1 MTKRLLTLLQNY
13 PDYSVTGSTETNNW
27 NNWGKLHDIRVLH
40 DIQTIKLI
48 FKH

>member
-1 MTKRLLTLLQNY
+1 MTKQLLTLLQNY
-13 PDYSVTGSTETNNW
+13 PDYSVTGSMET
-27 NNWGKLHDIRVLH
+27 NNWGKLHDILVLH